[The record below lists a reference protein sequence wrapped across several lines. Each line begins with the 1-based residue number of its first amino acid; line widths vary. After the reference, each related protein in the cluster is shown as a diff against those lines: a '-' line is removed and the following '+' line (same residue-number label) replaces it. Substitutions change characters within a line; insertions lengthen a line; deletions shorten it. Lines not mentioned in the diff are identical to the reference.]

1 LANGNATFRHSNV
14 ALLGLTE
21 TLAPNEVT
29 SQEFDE
35 RLADTLSSLGL
46 PQGLLQ
52 RVAGVYAR
60 RNWDQPHQFAE
71 GAITAGRQ
79 ALAESGVPAE
89 AIGLMVNT
97 SVTREHLE
105 PSVAVG
111 VHAGI
116 GLGPQA
122 MNFDIANACLGF
134 VNGLTL
140 AANMIDAGQLE
151 YSLILA
157 GGVTRAA
164 TQHHALCVG
173 DHNGMFT
180 DTKGLLSGGMELV
193 VAAWEEAHETGWDWR
208 EMDRYV
214 MHQVSDVHTN
224 SITKAANLDPDR
236 IPV

>member
-1 LANGNATFRHSNV
+1 MANGNATFRHSNV

-89 AIGLMVNT
+89 SIGLMLNT

-134 VNGLTL
+134 VNGMTL
-140 AANMIDAGQLE
+140 AANMIDAG
-151 YSLILA
+151 
-157 GGVTRAA
+157 
-164 TQHHALCVG
+164 
-173 DHNGMFT
+173 
-180 DTKGLLSGGMELV
+180 
-193 VAAWEEAHETGWDWR
+193 
-208 EMDRYV
+208 
-214 MHQVSDVHTN
+214 
-224 SITKAANLDPDR
+224 
-236 IPV
+236 

>member
-1 LANGNATFRHSNV
+1 M

-105 PSVAVG
+105 PSVA
-111 VHAGI
+111 
-116 GLGPQA
+116 
-122 MNFDIANACLGF
+122 DRK
-134 VNGLTL
+134 
-140 AANMIDAGQLE
+140 
-151 YSLILA
+151 S
-157 GGVTRAA
+157 
-164 TQHHALCVG
+164 
-173 DHNGMFT
+173 
-180 DTKGLLSGGMELV
+180 V
-193 VAAWEEAHETGWDWR
+193 V
-208 EMDRYV
+208 
-214 MHQVSDVHTN
+214 
-224 SITKAANLDPDR
+224 
-236 IPV
+236 